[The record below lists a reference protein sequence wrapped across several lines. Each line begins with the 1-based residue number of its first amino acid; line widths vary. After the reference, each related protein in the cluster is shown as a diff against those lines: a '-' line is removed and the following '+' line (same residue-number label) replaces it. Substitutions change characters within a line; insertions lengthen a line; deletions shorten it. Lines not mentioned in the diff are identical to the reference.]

1 MNLWQIF
8 YHKFNKNE
16 ILQIGSLDF
25 TVTAM
30 EWAMEKI
37 WMMPPW
43 PGKWEIYYLEMLLVL
58 ADLLDWWD
66 QNWNLGIN
74 VIYAYAFI
82 TVNEIESHTPVFPLG
97 YHNLG
102 NKGSLPIPWHKVKIA
117 TDCLSTNNCT
127 VGLLVLACPKCKQK
141 LLLASEP
148 CRLHGF

>member
-1 MNLWQIF
+1 MTSCLMNLWQIF

-37 WMMPPW
+37 WMKPPW
-43 PGKWEIYYLEMLLVL
+43 PGKWESYYLEMLLVL

-74 VIYAYAFI
+74 V
-82 TVNEIESHTPVFPLG
+82 V
-97 YHNLG
+97 
-102 NKGSLPIPWHKVKIA
+102 
-117 TDCLSTNNCT
+117 
-127 VGLLVLACPKCKQK
+127 
-141 LLLASEP
+141 
-148 CRLHGF
+148 